1 MTAQNR
7 TQSVAIAI
15 LAAGAGARFG
25 GGKLDAEVGG
35 RRLGSYALAA
45 VLQLGVPK
53 IVVGRP
59 VPEFANEAMALGEA
73 QLLKN
78 RRADE
83 GLGTSVALAA
93 MQASAAGA
101 HALLL
106 LAADMPLVSTATLRK
121 LAEKCLPGRPAAV
134 TYPDGS
140 GGIPACFPADWF
152 PALAGLTG
160 DQGAGALLR
169 AAKSLALIEV
179 PPEEL
184 SDVDTAGD
192 LAALATKHRL

>member
-1 MTAQNR
+1 MSAQNPI
-7 TQSVAIAI
+7 QFLAMAI

-35 RRLGSYALAA
+35 RRLGSYALGA
-45 VLQLGVPK
+45 VRQLGIPK

-101 HALLL
+101 QALLL
-106 LAADMPLVSTATLRK
+106 LAADMPLVSIATLRK
-121 LAEKCLPGRPAAV
+121 LIDATAPGRPAAV
-134 TYPDGS
+134 TYPNGS

-160 DQGAGALLR
+160 DQGAGGLLR
-169 AAKSLALIEV
+169 AAESVDLIEV

-192 LAALATKHRL
+192 LAALAAKHRL